1 MKGLAAPMRSLEFAR
16 CSTEMRRR
24 ADAFLA
30 SMRHR
35 RTVRHFSSETIPI
48 DVVRRCIETAALAP

>member
-1 MKGLAAPMRSLEFAR
+1 VFHGGNAGGEPTR
-16 CSTEMRRR
+16 
-24 ADAFLA
+24 FLA